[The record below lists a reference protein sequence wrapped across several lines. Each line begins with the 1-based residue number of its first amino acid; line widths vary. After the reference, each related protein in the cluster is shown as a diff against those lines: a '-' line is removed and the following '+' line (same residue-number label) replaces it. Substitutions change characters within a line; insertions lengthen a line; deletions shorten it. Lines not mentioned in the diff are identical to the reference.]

1 MAIKWNTSFSKNSG
15 DLWLK
20 MVPKTIQDNYAEI
33 SLLKRSDLNAVLP
46 TLIDKIKVQFLDGK
60 LQKTYFTQK

>member
-33 SLLKRSDLNAVLP
+33 SL
-46 TLIDKIKVQFLDGK
+46 
-60 LQKTYFTQK
+60 